1 MAPKILLRNVTN
13 MIRVRN
19 VENVWGHALQG
30 REYTFT
36 FNCADLL
43 N

>member
-19 VENVWGHALQG
+19 VENIWSHALHG
-30 REYTFT
+30 RKYTFT